1 MKKKMSSGLLWAT
14 SLFCAGCI
22 TSAQAIKDVAQPRD
36 EISQLAR
43 VNFTGALMSSACS
56 LAVDSQEQTVDLGS
70 VSGNKFRHRGDRSQN
85 VNFSLHF
92 KDCLAGAHEYP
103 PDAGITTKNY
113 WSRGERSVALSL
125 VGTPDDFNNDL
136 LRINGARGV
145 GLRLTDAKSRDM
157 SLNYGSKT
165 FFLSPG
171 DNTLNFNVSVEAT
184 QDYVQAGYI
193 DAIVNVNVYYF

>member
-14 SLFCAGCI
+14 SLFCAGGV

-43 VNFTGALMSSACS
+43 VNFTGSLMSSACT
-56 LAVDSQEQTVDLGS
+56 LAVESQEQTIDLGS

-85 VNFSLHF
+85 VHFSLHF
-92 KDCLAGAHEYP
+92 KDCLAGAHAYP
-103 PDAGITTKNY
+103 PEASITTKNH
-113 WSRGERSVALSL
+113 WSQGERSVALSL
-125 VGTPDDFNNDL
+125 SGTPDDFNHDL

-157 SLNYGSKT
+157 SLNYGSNI

-171 DNTLNFNVSVEAT
+171 DNTLNFNASVEAT

-193 DAIVNVNVYYF
+193 DTIVNVNVYYF